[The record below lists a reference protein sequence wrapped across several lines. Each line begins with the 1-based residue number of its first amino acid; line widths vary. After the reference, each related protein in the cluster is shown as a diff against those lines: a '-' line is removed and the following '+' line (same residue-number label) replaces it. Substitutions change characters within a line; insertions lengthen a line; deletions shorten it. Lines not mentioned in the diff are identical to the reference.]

1 MTTPK
6 FCSVVI
12 AFATAVFMSLPSPA
26 KLRFFTCFAE
36 TRDGDF
42 DATARIGIAD
52 ALSGNIFASSQI
64 SRMRSMNVPRC
75 FRLAPVICIVF
86 LFVAAVFL
94 PAVVEA
100 QGRLSSVRNSTR
112 KKSTPA
118 PAPKKREQPKQEKR
132 KEEKR
137 KQEQRKQE
145 QRTESKKS
153 FSKSRPKPRRST
165 AAISVTTSALN
176 QVRKSTR
183 KKSPS
188 PSVRQGNRSHRGRPP
203 VSRRRAVRPS
213 RPARRCQPDPVFVV
227 TPAPVVVHQPVIT
240 PVVHSEPVFLPQE
253 PTWVAPAPRPTTIV
267 PAQPPVPATLPSQAF
282 SEPQS
287 VLDNRPVQPVNYF
300 DNFND
305 SAATLWATLGSDFD
319 DFTRGDFGFRLQPRG
334 GLGIET
340 SVTNLREDFYGMR
353 DHIWLGDVNV
363 TYEAITRGDV
373 RGRIGIGVNWINDG
387 WGSSAGFNLTA
398 GVDVRLNENWLLV
411 SEADLGSLGDAD
423 YFHGRISLNRR
434 FGGVEWATGLDHL
447 DIGGVDITTG
457 FTGIQFR
464 F

>member
-1 MTTPK
+1 M
-6 FCSVVI
+6 
-12 AFATAVFMSLPSPA
+12 
-26 KLRFFTCFAE
+26 
-36 TRDGDF
+36 
-42 DATARIGIAD
+42 
-52 ALSGNIFASSQI
+52 NI
-64 SRMRSMNVPRC
+64 PRC
-75 FRLAPVICIVF
+75 FSFGTGHLYCFSVRRSRLSSCCG
-86 LFVAAVFL
+86 
-94 PAVVEA
+94 EA

-132 KEEKR
+132 KEEK
-137 KQEQRKQE
+137 RKQE

-203 VSRRRAVRPS
+203 VSRRRAVRS
-213 RPARRCQPDPVFVV
+213 GRPVRRCQPDPVFVV

-267 PAQPPVPATLPSQAF
+267 PAQPPVPAKPPSQVF
-282 SEPQS
+282 SEPRS

-305 SAATLWATLGSDFD
+305 SAATLWATIGSDFD
-319 DFTRGDFGFRLQPRG
+319 DFTRGDFGFRLQP
-334 GLGIET
+334 E
-340 SVTNLREDFYGMR
+340 
-353 DHIWLGDVNV
+353 
-363 TYEAITRGDV
+363 
-373 RGRIGIGVNWINDG
+373 GRSWD
-387 WGSSAGFNLTA
+387 
-398 GVDVRLNENWLLV
+398 R
-411 SEADLGSLGDAD
+411 
-423 YFHGRISLNRR
+423 
-434 FGGVEWATGLDHL
+434 
-447 DIGGVDITTG
+447 DIGHQSPG
-457 FTGIQFR
+457 R
-464 F
+464 FLWHARPHLAGGCERHVRSNLARGCSRPAGYRRQLDQ